1 MTVQEACK
9 QIPPGLFEAMMNG
22 VPVKHEPKY
31 LISSDAKPTYSA
43 INAIT
48 LRREKG
54 GKIRIQL
61 ELQDKRTSS
70 VVIADPDTV
79 SPIL

>member
-1 MTVQEACK
+1 MTLAEAVK
-9 QIPPGLFEAMMNG
+9 NIPLELFEAMMNG
-22 VPVKHEPKY
+22 VPVKNDPKY
-31 LISSDAKPTYSA
+31 LISSDEKPRYSS

-54 GKIRIQL
+54 GKIRVQL
-61 ELQDKRTSS
+61 ELQDRKTSS
-70 VVIADPDTV
+70 VVIADPNTV

>member
-9 QIPPGLFEAMMNG
+9 LIPVELFDAMLNG
-22 VPVKHEPKY
+22 VPVRDDPKY
-31 LISSDAKPTYSA
+31 LISSDEKPRYSS
-43 INAIT
+43 INAVI

-54 GKIRIQL
+54 GRIRVQL
-61 ELQDKRTSS
+61 ELQSHVKQS
-70 VVIADPDTV
+70 VTIANPSTV

>member
-1 MTVQEACK
+1 MTIQEACK
-9 QIPPGLFEAMMNG
+9 QIPVDLFEAMMNG
-22 VPVKHEPKY
+22 VPVQNDPKY
-31 LISSDAKPTYSA
+31 LISSDAKPRYAS

-54 GKIRIQL
+54 GRIRIQL
-61 ELQDKRTSS
+61 ELQDRSTSS
-70 VVIADPDTV
+70 VVIADPNTV

>member
-1 MTVQEACK
+1 M
-9 QIPPGLFEAMMNG
+9 IPVEMFDAMMNG
-22 VPVKHEPKY
+22 VPVQNDPKY
-31 LISSDAKPTYSA
+31 LISSDVKPRYAS

-61 ELQDKRTSS
+61 ELQDRSTSS
-70 VVIADPDTV
+70 VVIADPNTV